1 MSDIDKE
8 KINIGRA
15 MKALNYT
22 SILMDHGIDKEDGIE
37 KLIENLIRVFETIPI
52 MVDHMDFD
60 HKNLLEDDA
69 AYDAL
74 RLTANICMFIDSAL
88 PIINK
93 YNPSDEDKARFV
105 DYIKKMEENKD
116 E

>member
-8 KINIGRA
+8 KKNINKA
-15 MKALNYT
+15 MKILKYT
-22 SILMDHGIDKEDGIE
+22 SILMDHGIDKRDGVD
-37 KLIENLIRVFETIPI
+37 KLVDNLARVFETMPI
-52 MVDHMDFD
+52 MIEHMDFNNKD
-60 HKNLLEDDA
+60 LLEDDA

-74 RLTANICMFIDSAL
+74 RLTANICQFIDAAL

-105 DYIKKMEENKD
+105 EYIKKMEEKKD

>member
-1 MSDIDKE
+1 MSDD
-8 KINIGRA
+8 IGRT
-15 MKALNYT
+15 MKALNYV
-22 SILMDHGIDKEDGIE
+22 SILMKHGANKENGVE
-37 KLIENLIRVFETIPI
+37 KITNDLIRVFEAMPI
-52 MVDHMDFD
+52 MIDHMNFD
-60 HKNLLEDDA
+60 HPDVLEDDA

-74 RLTANICMFIDSAL
+74 RLMANICMFIDAAL

-105 DYIKKMEENKD
+105 EYIKKMEENKD

>member
-1 MSDIDKE
+1 MSDD
-8 KINIGRA
+8 IGRT
-15 MKALNYT
+15 MKALNYV
-22 SILMDHGIDKEDGIE
+22 SILMKHGASKEDGIE
-37 KLIENLIRVFETIPI
+37 KITNDLIRVFEAMPI
-52 MVDHMDFD
+52 MVDHMNFD
-60 HKNLLEDDA
+60 HPDVLEDDA

-74 RLTANICMFIDSAL
+74 RLMANICMFIDAIL

-105 DYIKKMEENKD
+105 EYIKKMEENKD

>member
-8 KINIGRA
+8 KKNIGRA
-15 MKALNYT
+15 MKALKYT
-22 SILMDHGIDKEDGIE
+22 SILMDHGIDKEDGVE
-37 KLIENLIRVFETIPI
+37 KLTDNLIRIFEAMPI
-52 MVDHMDFD
+52 MIDHMDFNHPD
-60 HKNLLEDDA
+60 LLEDGA

-74 RLTANICMFIDSAL
+74 RLTANICMFIDTAL

-105 DYIKKMEENKD
+105 EYIKKMEENKD

>member
-1 MSDIDKE
+1 MNDINRDIDK
-8 KINIGRA
+8 A
-15 MKALNYT
+15 MKALKYT
-22 SILMDHGIDKEDGIE
+22 SILMDHGVLEENSVE
-37 KLIENLIRVFETIPI
+37 KLANNLIRVFETLPI
-52 MVDHMDFD
+52 MIDHMNFD
-60 HKNLLEDDA
+60 HPDVLEDDA

-74 RLTANICMFIDSAL
+74 RLAANMCQFIDTAL

-105 DYIKKMEENKD
+105 EYIRKMEENKD